1 MKKRIISL
9 LLAVVMVLAMVP
21 AAFAA
26 EPAEGLS
33 NFKKVNTYTDG
44 MFRDVKAGEWYEANI
59 RASYEM
65 GLVLG
70 NGDGTFGVEN
80 PVTLATAITLAA
92 RIHSIYHTGSASFK
106 QGDPWY
112 QVYVDYA
119 AANGIIKAGEYS
131 DYTINATRAQFSEI
145 MATSVPESA
154 LKAINDIAKGEVHDL
169 PGNTEYAEAA
179 YLLYNAGIITGTD
192 NYGTFEADSDI
203 KRSEA
208 VTIVTRIVDTTLRRT
223 FEPKVYDTDPPTGLD
238 IYCYGANWYY
248 ETDNQGEVLKEYRWK
263 SYVPGQKDNLT
274 VSISPATA
282 QSGITWVSS
291 NPGVAAV
298 DQYGQLEACKPGEAV
313 ITATAYNGISDIFK
327 VVVTDPGEQLQ
338 YELTADGKGYEIVGC
353 DPNAYTAHIPA
364 TYNGL
369 PVVSIRGGA
378 FMECSKLRYFTVDE
392 AQTVFYEEGGV
403 IFADLPEKTLVCF
416 PPAYDAAQYYYVPA
430 DTVAIAPYGFAGIS
444 ATALKTITLQEGI
457 TTLGDFAF
465 ARAHTFSDIY
475 MPKSLVNIG
484 SHLLQDQTFSMAFYG
499 DWSSAIAQYAQQNQ
513 IPFAGVFEFDPG
525 EKTTTEKVPQ
535 STPVEGYAGSSGV
548 EVKVFAEL
556 DYVPYGRQVNTE
568 YDLTSYQEGFSGEVY
583 MQLRGQWADIVPD
596 QDGNTRIDMPPQTG
610 LYGVGYTAV
619 ETVLHAYDRYGNLLA
634 TQRVNG
640 NFAFCFPDACDLG
653 VVGGSETVLAMIPY
667 EPVYLI
673 SGGNYPL
680 QDHQWHTTGRGSAYL
695 FFIQQYPSGT
705 VRQNMPDYLNVF
717 VGGTCSCDNDVLD
730 AGYRIGFVELYD
742 QSRMDELTVSLIFDG
757 QSCVVDND
765 EMVCLVNNA
774 FAGASTFGERALNW
788 WRETK
793 SAMVGDYF
801 PADYPIQKIYLYG
814 DGTWPSAGGNTVYM
828 DEDIV
833 NGENDLTFVHEFV
846 HAVDY
851 SVPAFLDVTPGTW
864 GEGRAEYISNKMFG
878 NDNIYEGYDWSFL
891 SEADKADFFRYYYF
905 SANRWTQYPVGTLFL
920 MYLNDTYGEDIS
932 AKITANLAALTE
944 WDYHNQRSEAN
955 AVIFKKCVEDAT
967 EVGVFQNF
975 VRDVIEKQN

>member
-1 MKKRIISL
+1 MKKRVISL
-9 LLAVVMVLAMVP
+9 LLVVVMVIAMVP
-21 AAFAA
+21 AAVAA

-44 MFRDVKAGEWYEANI
+44 MFRDVKAGQWYEANI
-59 RASYEM
+59 KASYEM

-70 NGDGTFGVEN
+70 NGNGTFGVN
-80 PVTLATAITLAA
+80 DPVTLATAITLAA
-92 RIHSIYHTGSASFK
+92 RIHSIYNTGSANFK
-106 QGDPWY
+106 QGNPWY

-119 AANGIIKAGEYS
+119 TANGIIEAGEYS
-131 DYTINATRAQFSEI
+131 NYNANATRAQFSKI
-145 MATSVPESA
+145 MAASVPERA
-154 LKAINDIAKGEVHDL
+154 LKAINDIAAGEVHDL
-169 PGNTEYAEAA
+169 PAGREYAEAA

-192 NYGTFEADSDI
+192 SYGTFKANAEI
-203 KRSEA
+203 MRSEA
-208 VTIVTRIVDTTLRRT
+208 VTITTRIVDTTLRKE
-223 FEPKVYDTDPPTGLD
+223 FEPAVYETNQPTGINIHDHYL
-238 IYCYGANWYY
+238 
-248 ETDNQGEVLKEYRWK
+248 
-263 SYVPGQKDNLT
+263 SYSSQKTTLAVGQLT
-274 VSISPATA
+274 ILSADLSPESSYSGVIWSSSDHSVAT
-282 QSGITWVSS
+282 
-291 NPGVAAV
+291 V
-298 DQYGQLEACKPGEAV
+298 DQYGNVVACGQGTAT
-313 ITATAYNGISDIFK
+313 ITAVTHNGLEDTFLID
-327 VVVTDPGEQLQ
+327 VPNAPAQLQ

-378 FMECSKLRYFTVDE
+378 FMECTKIRYYTVDE

-416 PPAYDAAQYYYVPA
+416 PPNYDAAQYYYVPE
-430 DTVAIAPYGFAGIS
+430 DTVAIAPYGFAGICTMS
-444 ATALKTITLQEGI
+444 LESITLQEEI
-457 TTLGDFAF
+457 TTLGAYAF
-465 ARAHTFSDIY
+465 AGARTLADVY

-484 SHLLQDQTFSMAFYG
+484 DNLLQGQTFSMAFYG

-525 EKTTTEKVPQ
+525 EKTTMEKVPG
-535 STPVEGYAGSSGV
+535 SDPAEGYARSSGV
-548 EVKVFAEL
+548 DVKVFAEL

-583 MQLRGQWADIVPD
+583 MQLSGQWSDIVPD
-596 QDGNTRIDMPPQTG
+596 EDGNTRIDMPPQTG
-610 LYGVGYTAV
+610 LYGVGYTAE
-619 ETVLHAYDRYGNLLA
+619 ETVLRAYDRYGNLLA
-634 TQRVNG
+634 TQQVNG

-653 VVGGSETVLAMIPY
+653 VVGGSETVLTMIPY

-680 QDHQWHTTGRGSAYL
+680 QADAWYTTESGSAYQ

-717 VGGTCSCDNDVLD
+717 VGGTYSCDNDVLD
-730 AGYRIGFVELYD
+730 GGYRIGFVELYD
-742 QSRMDELTVSLIFDG
+742 QSRMDELIASLIFDG

-765 EMVCLVNNA
+765 EMVCLVNDA

-793 SAMVGDYF
+793 SVMAGDYF
-801 PADYPIQKIYLYG
+801 PEDYPIQKIYVYG
-814 DGTWPSAGGNTVYM
+814 DGTWPSAVNNAVNM
-828 DEDIV
+828 SEAIV
-833 NGENDLTFVHEFV
+833 NGEDDLTFVHEFV

-851 SVPAFLDVTPGTW
+851 SVPAFLDVAPGAW
-864 GEGRAEYISNKMFG
+864 AEGRAEYISNKMFG
-878 NDNIYEGYDWSFL
+878 YDNIYEGYDWSFL

-905 SANRWTQYPVGTLFL
+905 SANRWTQYSVGALFL

-944 WDYHNQRSEAN
+944 WDDTQCSEAN

>member
-9 LLAVVMVLAMVP
+9 LLALVMVFAMVP
-21 AAFAA
+21 AAVAA
-26 EPAEGLS
+26 EPAEGLA
-33 NFKKVNTYTDG
+33 NFKKVNTYTEG
-44 MFRDVKAGEWYEANI
+44 QFTDVKSGQWYEANI
-59 RASYEM
+59 KASYEM

-70 NGDGTFGVEN
+70 KGDGSFGVSDS
-80 PVTLATAITLAA
+80 VTVATAITLAA

-106 QGDPWY
+106 QGSPWY

-119 AANGIIKAGEYS
+119 VANGIIEAGEYS
-131 DYTINATRAQFSEI
+131 NYNANATRAQFSKI
-145 MATSVPESA
+145 MAASVPESA
-154 LKAINDIAKGEVHDL
+154 LKAINDIANGEVHDL

-192 NYGTFEADSDI
+192 SYGTFKANAEI
-203 KRSEA
+203 MRSEA
-208 VTIVTRIVDTTLRRT
+208 VTITTRIVDTTLRKE
-223 FEPKVYDTDPPTGLD
+223 FEPVVYETNQPTGINIHDHHL
-238 IYCYGANWYY
+238 
-248 ETDNQGEVLKEYRWK
+248 
-263 SYVPGQKDNLT
+263 SYSSQKTTL
-274 VSISPATA
+274 
-282 QSGITWVSS
+282 
-291 NPGVAAV
+291 AV
-298 DQYGQLEACKPGEAV
+298 GQLTILSADLSPESSYSGVVWSSSDLSVATVDEYGTVVARGQGTAT
-313 ITATAYNGISDIFK
+313 ITAVTRNGL
-327 VVVTDPGEQLQ
+327 TDTFLIDVPNGPAQLQ

-378 FMECSKLRYFTVDE
+378 FMECTKIRYYTVD
-392 AQTVFYEEGGV
+392 QSQSVFYEEGGV

-416 PPAYDAAQYYYVPA
+416 PPAYDAAQYYCVPS

-444 ATALKTITLQEGI
+444 SFDLESITLQEGV
-457 TTLGDFAF
+457 TTLGDYAF
-465 ARAHTFSDIY
+465 AGAHAYCGVY
-475 MPKSLVNIG
+475 MPKSLANIG
-484 SHLLQDQTFSMAFYG
+484 SHLMQGQIYSIPFYG
-499 DWSSAIAQYAQQNQ
+499 YWDSAIGEYAQKNQ

-525 EKTTTEKVPQ
+525 EKTTMEKEPQ
-535 STPVEGYAGSSGV
+535 STSAEGYVGSSGV

-556 DYVPYGRQVNTE
+556 DYMQYDRWVQAE
-568 YDLTSYQEGFSGEVY
+568 YDLSSYQTDFSGEVY
-583 MQLRGQWADIVPD
+583 MQLSGQWSDIVPD
-596 QDGNTRIDMPPQTG
+596 EDGNTRIDMPPQTG
-610 LYGVGYTAV
+610 LYGVGHTAE
-619 ETVLHAYDRYGNLLA
+619 ETVLRAYDKYGNLLA

-653 VVGGSETVLAMIPY
+653 VVGGSETFLAMIPY

-680 QDHQWHTTGRGSAYL
+680 QTDAWYTTESGSAYQ

-717 VGGTCSCDNDVLD
+717 VAGNFGYGGDDIKS
-730 AGYRIGFVELYD
+730 GYTIGFVELYD
-742 QSRMDELTVSLIFDG
+742 QSRMEELTVSLIFDG

-765 EMVCLVNNA
+765 EMVCLVNDS

-793 SAMVGDYF
+793 TAMAGDYF
-801 PADYPIQKIYLYG
+801 PTDYSVQKIWLYG

-828 DEDIV
+828 SESIV
-833 NGENDLTFVHEFV
+833 NGEDDLTFVHEFV

-878 NDNIYEGYDWSFL
+878 DDNIYEGYDWSFL

-905 SANRWTQYPVGTLFL
+905 SANRWTEYPVGALFL

-932 AKITANLAALTE
+932 GKIMANLAALTE
-944 WDYHNQRSEAN
+944 WDYNNQRSEAN